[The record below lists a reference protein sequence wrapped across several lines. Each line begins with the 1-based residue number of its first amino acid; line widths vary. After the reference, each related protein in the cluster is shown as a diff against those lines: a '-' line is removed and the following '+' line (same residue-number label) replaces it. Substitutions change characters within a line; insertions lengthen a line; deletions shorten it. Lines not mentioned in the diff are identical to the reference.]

1 MKLILIGFRQG
12 ALALAL
18 LSLASWG
25 RAQDFSKIA
34 VVDYNTILKEYYKA
48 KDSQK
53 QMEDLAANYQ
63 KERNERD
70 AALKAIVDAI
80 NGLQKDMQ
88 DPAISD
94 AKKKEKENQ
103 LKAKGEEGQVK
114 QREMMA
120 FAQTAS
126 KILEDKR
133 QRLTTELTED
143 VNKALS
149 QVAKNKYNMVVVK
162 PQIPSPGAVI
172 YADGMDDVTT
182 QVLGI
187 LNKDAPAAKKKIR
200 KKRKSRLG
208 MSDGR
213 RAQRG

>member
-1 MKLILIGFRQG
+1 MKFIPMHFRLV
-12 ALALAL
+12 ALALAA
-18 LSLASWG
+18 LALTP
-25 RAQDFSKIA
+25 RVFAQDFSKIA
-34 VVDYNTILKEYYKA
+34 VIDYNTILKDYFKA

-70 AALKAIVDAI
+70 AGLKGLVDSI
-80 NGLQKDMQ
+80 NALQKDLQ
-88 DPAISD
+88 DPALSD
-94 AKKKEKENQ
+94 SKKKEKENQ

-133 QRLTTELTED
+133 QRLTQELTED
-143 VNKALS
+143 INKALS
-149 QVAKNKYNMVVVK
+149 QVAKNKYSMVFVK
-162 PQIPSPGAVI
+162 PQVPSPGALI
-172 YADGMDDVTT
+172 FSEGMDDVTQ

-187 LNKDAPAAKKKIR
+187 LNKDAPAGSKKED
-200 KKRKSRLG
+200 KK
-208 MSDGR
+208 
-213 RAQRG
+213 

>member
-1 MKLILIGFRQG
+1 MKFIPTYLRLA
-12 ALALAL
+12 ALALGLLIPASGAL
-18 LSLASWG
+18 
-25 RAQDFSKIA
+25 AQDFSKIA
-34 VVDYNTILKEYYKA
+34 VIDYNTILKDYYKA

-63 KERNERD
+63 KERSERD
-70 AALKAIVDAI
+70 AGLKTLVDSI
-80 NGLQKDMQ
+80 NGLQKDLQ
-88 DPAISD
+88 DPALSD

-133 QRLTTELTED
+133 QRLTQELTED
-143 VNKALS
+143 INKALA
-149 QVAKNKYNMVVVK
+149 QIAKNKYNMVFVK
-162 PQIPSPGAVI
+162 PQVPGPGALI
-172 YADGMDDVTT
+172 FSDGMDEVTT

-187 LNKDAPAAKKKIR
+187 LNKDAPVSSKKEE
-200 KKRKSRLG
+200 KK
-208 MSDGR
+208 
-213 RAQRG
+213 

>member
-1 MKLILIGFRQG
+1 MKFTLMTAWLS
-12 ALALAL
+12 ALALAF
-18 LSLASWG
+18 LSLGNAAT
-25 RAQDFSKIA
+25 AQDAAKVA
-34 VVDYNTILKEYYKA
+34 VVDYNAILKEYYKA

-53 QMEDLAANYQ
+53 QMEDLAAGYQ
-63 KERNERD
+63 KERK
-70 AALKAIVDAI
+70 AGLKTLVDAI
-80 NGLQKDMQ
+80 NGLQKEMQ

-120 FAQTAS
+120 FGQTAS

-143 VNKALS
+143 VNKALT
-149 QVAKNKYNMVVVK
+149 QVAKNKYTMVFVK
-162 PQIPSPGAVI
+162 PQVPSPGALI
-172 YADGMDDVTT
+172 FSEGLDDVTP

-187 LNKDAPAAKKKIR
+187 LNKDAPAAKKEE
-200 KKRKSRLG
+200 KK
-208 MSDGR
+208 
-213 RAQRG
+213 

>member
-1 MKLILIGFRQG
+1 MKFMSTYLRLVAFALGTIAFTSG
-12 ALALAL
+12 A
-18 LSLASWG
+18 G
-25 RAQDFSKIA
+25 AQDFSKIA
-34 VVDYNTILKEYYKA
+34 VIDYNTILKDYFKA

-70 AALKAIVDAI
+70 AGLKTLVESI
-80 NGLQKDMQ
+80 NGLQKDLQ
-88 DPAISD
+88 DPALSD
-94 AKKKEKENQ
+94 TKKKEKESQ

-133 QRLTTELTED
+133 QRLTQELTED
-143 VNKALS
+143 INKALA
-149 QVAKNKYNMVVVK
+149 QIAKNKYNMVFVK
-162 PQIPSPGAVI
+162 PQIPTPGALI
-172 YADGMDDVTT
+172 FSEGMDDVTS

-187 LNKDAPAAKKKIR
+187 LNKDAPVSSKKEE
-200 KKRKSRLG
+200 KK
-208 MSDGR
+208 
-213 RAQRG
+213 

>member
-1 MKLILIGFRQG
+1 MKFTLMTAWLS
-12 ALALAL
+12 ALALAF
-18 LSLASWG
+18 LSLGNAAT
-25 RAQDFSKIA
+25 AQDAAKVA
-34 VVDYNTILKEYYKA
+34 VVDYNAILKEYYKA

-53 QMEDLAANYQ
+53 QMEDLAAGYQ
-63 KERNERD
+63 KERNERE
-70 AALKAIVDAI
+70 AGLKTLVDSI
-80 NGLQKDMQ
+80 NGLQKEMQ

-120 FAQTAS
+120 FGQTAS

-143 VNKALS
+143 VNKALT
-149 QVAKNKYNMVVVK
+149 QVAKNKYTMVFVK
-162 PQIPSPGAVI
+162 PQVPSPGALI
-172 YADGMDDVTT
+172 FSEGLDDVTQ

-187 LNKDAPAAKKKIR
+187 LNKDAPAAKKEE
-200 KKRKSRLG
+200 KK
-208 MSDGR
+208 
-213 RAQRG
+213 

>member
-1 MKLILIGFRQG
+1 MRFSPTSFLFAAVCLAGFCVVPAGLHSQD
-12 ALALAL
+12 
-18 LSLASWG
+18 LS
-25 RAQDFSKIA
+25 KTA

-70 AALKAIVDAI
+70 AGLKTLVDSI
-80 NGLQKDMQ
+80 NALQKDLQ
-88 DPAISD
+88 DPAIPET
-94 AKKKEKENQ
+94 KKKEKENQ

-133 QRLTTELTED
+133 QRLTQELTED
-143 VNKALS
+143 VNKAIGEI
-149 QVAKNKYNMVVVK
+149 AKNKYQMVFVK
-162 PQIPSPGAVI
+162 PQVPSPGSLIFSEGLEDLTA
-172 YADGMDDVTT
+172 
-182 QVLGI
+182 QVLTT
-187 LNKDAPAAKKKIR
+187 LNKSAPAGSKKED
-200 KKRKSRLG
+200 KK
-208 MSDGR
+208 
-213 RAQRG
+213 

>member
-1 MKLILIGFRQG
+1 MKLICTGFRQG
-12 ALALAL
+12 AIALAL
-18 LSLASWG
+18 LSLVSPGWS
-25 RAQDFSKIA
+25 QDFSKMA

-70 AALKAIVDAI
+70 ASLKAIVDSI

-88 DPAISD
+88 DPATSD
-94 AKKKEKENQ
+94 AKKKEKESQ

-149 QVAKNKYNMVVVK
+149 QVAKNKYNMVFVK
-162 PQIPSPGAVI
+162 PQVPSPGALI
-172 YADGMDDVTT
+172 FSEGMDDVTT

-187 LNKDAPAAKKKIR
+187 LNKDAPAAKKED
-200 KKRKSRLG
+200 KKEEKK
-208 MSDGR
+208 
-213 RAQRG
+213 

>member
-1 MKLILIGFRQG
+1 MKFTLMTAWLS
-12 ALALAL
+12 ALALAF
-18 LSLASWG
+18 LSLGNAAT
-25 RAQDFSKIA
+25 AQDAAKVA
-34 VVDYNTILKEYYKA
+34 VVDYNAILKEYYKA

-53 QMEDLAANYQ
+53 QMEDLAAGYQ
-63 KERNERD
+63 KERNERE
-70 AALKAIVDAI
+70 AGLKTLVDAI
-80 NGLQKDMQ
+80 NGLQKEMQ

-120 FAQTAS
+120 FGQTAS

-143 VNKALS
+143 VNKALT
-149 QVAKNKYNMVVVK
+149 QVAKNKYTMVFVK
-162 PQIPSPGAVI
+162 PQVPSPGALI
-172 YADGMDDVTT
+172 FSEGLDDVTQ

-187 LNKDAPAAKKKIR
+187 LNKDAPAGKKEE
-200 KKRKSRLG
+200 KK
-208 MSDGR
+208 
-213 RAQRG
+213 

>member
-1 MKLILIGFRQG
+1 MKFISIYLRLGVIALGWLVASSG
-12 ALALAL
+12 A
-18 LSLASWG
+18 W
-25 RAQDFSKIA
+25 AQDLSKVA
-34 VVDYNTILKEYYKA
+34 VIDYNTILKEYFKA

-70 AALKAIVDAI
+70 AGLKTLVDSI
-80 NGLQKDMQ
+80 NALQKDLQ
-88 DPAISD
+88 DPALSD

-133 QRLTTELTED
+133 QRLTQELTED
-143 VNKALS
+143 INKALA
-149 QVAKNKYNMVVVK
+149 QIAKNKYSMVFVK
-162 PQIPSPGAVI
+162 PQVPSPGALI
-172 YADGMDDVTT
+172 FSEGMDDVTS

-187 LNKDAPAAKKKIR
+187 LNKDAPASSKKEE
-200 KKRKSRLG
+200 KK
-208 MSDGR
+208 
-213 RAQRG
+213 

>member
-1 MKLILIGFRQG
+1 MKLILTGFRQG
-12 ALALAL
+12 AIALAFL
-18 LSLASWG
+18 VLGSAGW
-25 RAQDFSKIA
+25 AQDFSKTA

-70 AALKAIVDAI
+70 AALKTIVDAI

-149 QVAKNKYNMVVVK
+149 QVAKNKYNMVFVK
-162 PQIPSPGAVI
+162 PQIPSPGALI
-172 YADGMDDVTT
+172 YTDGMDDVTA

-187 LNKDAPAAKKKIR
+187 LNKEAPAAKKED
-200 KKRKSRLG
+200 KKDEKK
-208 MSDGR
+208 
-213 RAQRG
+213 

>member
-1 MKLILIGFRQG
+1 MKFTPTYLRLA
-12 ALALAL
+12 ALALG
-18 LSLASWG
+18 SLILAGGAS
-25 RAQDFSKIA
+25 AQDFSKMA
-34 VVDYNTILKEYYKA
+34 VIDYNTILKEYYKA

-70 AALKAIVDAI
+70 AGLKTLVDSITA
-80 NGLQKDMQ
+80 LQKDLQ
-88 DPAISD
+88 DPALSD

-103 LKAKGEEGQVK
+103 LKSKGEEGQVK

-133 QRLTTELTED
+133 QRLTQELTED
-143 VNKALS
+143 INKALA
-149 QVAKNKYNMVVVK
+149 QIAKNKYNMVFVK
-162 PQIPSPGAVI
+162 PQVPSPGALI
-172 YADGMDDVTT
+172 FSEGMDDVTT

-187 LNKDAPAAKKKIR
+187 LNKDAPASAKKEE
-200 KKRKSRLG
+200 KK
-208 MSDGR
+208 
-213 RAQRG
+213 

>member
-1 MKLILIGFRQG
+1 MKFIPMHFRLVAF
-12 ALALAL
+12 ALATTAFTTG
-18 LSLASWG
+18 AF
-25 RAQDFSKIA
+25 AQDFSKIA
-34 VVDYNTILKEYYKA
+34 VIDYNAILKDYFKA

-70 AALKAIVDAI
+70 AGLKTLVDSI
-80 NGLQKDMQ
+80 NGLQKDLQ
-88 DPAISD
+88 DPALSD

-133 QRLTTELTED
+133 QRLTQELSED
-143 VNKALS
+143 INKALGV
-149 QVAKNKYNMVVVK
+149 VAKNKYNMVFVK
-162 PQIPSPGAVI
+162 PQVPSPGALI
-172 YADGMDDVTT
+172 FSDGMDDVTA

-187 LNKDAPAAKKKIR
+187 LNKDAPAAASAKKEE
-200 KKRKSRLG
+200 KK
-208 MSDGR
+208 
-213 RAQRG
+213 

>member
-1 MKLILIGFRQG
+1 MRFLPIQLRLA
-12 ALALAL
+12 ALG
-18 LSLASWG
+18 LASTFALSSG
-25 RAQDFSKIA
+25 VLAQDFSKIA
-34 VVDYNTILKEYYKA
+34 VIDYNTILKDYYKA

-70 AALKAIVDAI
+70 AGLKGLVDSI
-80 NGLQKDMQ
+80 NALQKDLQ
-88 DPAISD
+88 DPALSD

-133 QRLTTELTED
+133 QRLTQELTED
-143 VNKALS
+143 VNKALA
-149 QVAKNKYNMVVVK
+149 QVAKNKYNMVFVK
-162 PQIPSPGAVI
+162 PQIPTPGALI
-172 YADGMDDVTT
+172 FSEGMDDVTQ

-187 LNKDAPAAKKKIR
+187 LNKDAPAGSKKEE
-200 KKRKSRLG
+200 KK
-208 MSDGR
+208 
-213 RAQRG
+213 

>member
-1 MKLILIGFRQG
+1 MKFIPTYLRLVAFALGFLIPASG
-12 ALALAL
+12 AL
-18 LSLASWG
+18 
-25 RAQDFSKIA
+25 AQDFSKIA
-34 VVDYNTILKEYYKA
+34 VIDYNTILKDYYKA

-70 AALKAIVDAI
+70 AGLKTLVDAI
-80 NGLQKDMQ
+80 TALQKDLQ
-88 DPAISD
+88 DPALSD

-103 LKAKGEEGQVK
+103 LKSKGEEGQVK

-133 QRLTTELTED
+133 QRLTQELTED
-143 VNKALS
+143 INKALA
-149 QVAKNKYNMVVVK
+149 QIAKNKYNMVFVK
-162 PQIPSPGAVI
+162 PQVPSPGALI
-172 YADGMDDVTT
+172 FSEGMDDVTT

-187 LNKDAPAAKKKIR
+187 LNKDAPASAKKEE
-200 KKRKSRLG
+200 KK
-208 MSDGR
+208 
-213 RAQRG
+213 

>member
-1 MKLILIGFRQG
+1 MKSTLTRIGQG

-18 LSLASWG
+18 LSVGSVAT
-25 RAQDFSKIA
+25 AQDFTKVA

-53 QMEDLAANYQ
+53 QMEELAGGYQ
-63 KERNERD
+63 KERNDRE
-70 AALKAIVDAI
+70 AALKTLVEGI
-80 NGLQKDMQ
+80 NALQKDMQ

-120 FAQTAS
+120 FGQTAS

-133 QRLTTELTED
+133 QRLTTELTEE
-143 VNKALS
+143 VNKALAT
-149 QVAKNKYNMVVVK
+149 VAKNKYNMVFVK
-162 PQIPSPGAVI
+162 PQVPSPGALI
-172 YADGMDDVTT
+172 FSEGMDDVT
-182 QVLGI
+182 QQILGI
-187 LNKDAPAAKKKIR
+187 LNKDAPAASKKEE
-200 KKRKSRLG
+200 KK
-208 MSDGR
+208 
-213 RAQRG
+213 

>member
-187 LNKDAPAAKKKIR
+187 LNKDAPAAKKED
-200 KKRKSRLG
+200 KKEEKK
-208 MSDGR
+208 
-213 RAQRG
+213 